1 MPGLHHPAIVS
12 FSQNGIKWNPIPPPP
27 PQHFFHKHAH
37 PHPTHPPPQKKKKTK
52 VKTMSTISYHWKKEN
67 VITNI
72 VHPKSYFA
80 LHISL
85 KIKNKINK
93 FDITIKQ
100 QEQYMKKK

>member
-12 FSQNGIKWNPIPPPP
+12 FSQNGIKWIPIPPPP
-27 PQHFFHKHAH
+27 PT
-37 PHPTHPPPQKKKKTK
+37 PKKKK
-52 VKTMSTISYHWKKEN
+52 KTMSTISYHWKKEN
-67 VITNI
+67 IITNI

>member
-1 MPGLHHPAIVS
+1 
-12 FSQNGIKWNPIPPPP
+12 
-27 PQHFFHKHAH
+27 
-37 PHPTHPPPQKKKKTK
+37 
-52 VKTMSTISYHWKKEN
+52 MSTISYHWKKEN
-67 VITNI
+67 VIKNI